1 MMEQRARPSFYSLC
15 DKTVKGAKRGDRL
28 SWETV
33 VDGAIVIGYVALLAG
48 MALWSGRRVK
58 SGEDFTAGEKK
69 YGPWVIFATL
79 SASYVGG
86 GYSSGNA
93 AAAFSTGIGTT
104 CTLLGFSVS
113 MIYIARKLVPG
124 VEKFAGVSTVGGV
137 MEQMYGR
144 RARVVT
150 GWLSFLCCAGVV
162 GAQMQTMGVVLNQ
175 LTGLHR
181 TMGVLIGAVVVLAY
195 TTFGGL
201 QSVIV
206 ADILQFILMAVGMP
220 LLLFAGVRACGG
232 WGALWEAIPPAYWHP
247 LNSYTPAAFVSVFL
261 AMALGEALAPPYT
274 QRLLVGQ
281 NAAATAKGTLWSGLF
296 SVPFFVMTG
305 MIGLVAFAL
314 KVTPDS
320 AQAMPALIHAV
331 LPVGARGVVLA
342 AMVSILLSASDS
354 FLNSATIGLIAD
366 GVTPWCPLSE
376 RQQLWGMRAANVA
389 TGLVGVAMALLL
401 EDVFSILMTAYAF
414 WCPLLLAPL
423 AAAFAGWSLSRKG
436 FWLGLS
442 VGLVAML
449 LWNFGFKQPAGV
461 DGGVVGLLCNSI
473 VCTLFPRT
481 DHEKKNVAG
490 RL

>member
-1 MMEQRARPSFYSLC
+1 MNWQAV
-15 DKTVKGAKRGDRL
+15 T
-28 SWETV
+28 
-33 VDGAIVIGYVALLAG
+33 DGAIVVGYVALLAG

-58 SGEDFTAGEKK
+58 SGESFAAGEKT

-93 AAAFSTGIGTT
+93 AAAFSSGIGTT
-104 CTLLGFSVS
+104 CALLGFSLS

-124 VEKFAGVSTVGGV
+124 VGKFVGVSTVGGV
-137 MEQMYGR
+137 MERMYGR
-144 RARVVT
+144 PARIVT

-162 GAQMQTMGVVLNQ
+162 GAQMETMGVVLHQ
-175 LTGLHR
+175 LTGLSP
-181 TMGVLIGAVVVLAY
+181 TAGVLIGAAVVLAY

-206 ADILQFILMAVGMP
+206 ADILQFVLMAVGMP

-232 WGALWEAIPPAYWHP
+232 WTALWDAVPPAYLNP
-247 LNSYTPAAFVSVFL
+247 LNTLTPAAFVSMFL

-296 SVPFFVMTG
+296 SAPFFVMTG
-305 MIGLVAFAL
+305 LIGLVAFAL

-320 AQAMPALIHAV
+320 AQAMPALIRAV
-331 LPVGARGVVLA
+331 LPVGVRGLVMA

-366 GVTPWCPLSE
+366 GVTPWYPLTQ
-376 RQQLWGMRAANVA
+376 RQQLWGMRLANIA
-389 TGLVGVAMALLL
+389 TGVVGVLMALLL

-423 AAAFAGWSLSRKG
+423 AAAFAGWSLSPKG
-436 FWLGLS
+436 FWWGMA
-442 VGLVAML
+442 VGFTATVV
-449 LWNFGFKQPAGV
+449 WNLCLKQPAGV
-461 DGGVVGLLCNSI
+461 DGGVIGLLCNGA
-473 VCTLFPRT
+473 VCTLFPN
-481 DHEKKNVAG
+481 EKKQTKNAQVA
-490 RL
+490 

>member
-1 MMEQRARPSFYSLC
+1 M
-15 DKTVKGAKRGDRL
+15 
-28 SWETV
+28 SWKTV
-33 VDGAIVIGYVALLAG
+33 VDGAIVVGYVVLLAG
-48 MALWSGRRVK
+48 MALWSGRAVK
-58 SGEDFTAGEKK
+58 SGAAFATGEKK

-93 AAAFSTGIGTT
+93 AAAFSSGIGTT
-104 CTLLGFSVS
+104 CTLLGFSLS
-113 MIYIARKLVPG
+113 MIYIARRLVPG
-124 VEKFAGVSTVGGV
+124 VGRFAGISTVGGV
-137 MEQMYGR
+137 MERMYGR
-144 RARVVT
+144 RARIVT

-175 LTGLHR
+175 LLGVSR
-181 TMGVLIGAVVVLAY
+181 TAGVLVGAAVVLAY

-206 ADILQFILMAVGMP
+206 ADVLQFILMAVGMP
-220 LLLFAGVRACGG
+220 LLLLAGVRACGG
-232 WGALWEAIPPAYWHP
+232 WDALWEAVPPAYWNP
-247 LNSYTPAAFVSVFL
+247 LGGFSPAAFISMFL

-281 NAAATAKGTLWSGLF
+281 NAEATAKGTLWSGLF
-296 SVPFFVMTG
+296 SAPFFVMTG
-305 MIGLVAFAL
+305 LVGLVAFAL
-314 KVTPDS
+314 QVTTDS

-331 LPVGARGVVLA
+331 LPVGARGVVMA

-366 GVTPWCPLSE
+366 GITPWYPLSE
-376 RQQLWGMRAANVA
+376 RGQLWGMRIANVA
-389 TGLVGVAMALLL
+389 TGLLGVTMALLL

-423 AAAFAGWSLSRKG
+423 AAAFAGWSLSPKG
-436 FWLGLS
+436 FWCGMTA
-442 VGLVAML
+442 GFAAMVI
-449 LWNFGFKQPAGV
+449 WNFLLKQPAGV
-461 DGGVVGLLCNSI
+461 DGGVVGMLCNGI
-473 VCTLFPRT
+473 VCTFFPRAER
-481 DHEKKNVAG
+481 EKCETAG